1 MAEKK
6 HQVQTYVNESTKD
19 SIDKLCA
26 KYQESVSSIVRRALI
41 KFLELEEKNNA

>member
-1 MAEKK
+1 MTGKK
-6 HQVQTYVNESTKD
+6 YQIQTYVNENTKK

-41 KFLELEEKNNA
+41 KFLELEEKDDA